1 MNQIKKIGR
10 NKFLGIIGLGTV
22 IGFLSSIIPIK
33 FFSNKNFNKKEI
45 ALKIHPS
52 AVKRNNKV

>member
-1 MNQIKKIGR
+1 MNQINKIGR

-22 IGFLSSIIPIK
+22 IGFLFSIIPFK
-33 FFSNKNFNKKEI
+33 FLSNKNLNKKEI
-45 ALKIHPS
+45 VLKIHPS